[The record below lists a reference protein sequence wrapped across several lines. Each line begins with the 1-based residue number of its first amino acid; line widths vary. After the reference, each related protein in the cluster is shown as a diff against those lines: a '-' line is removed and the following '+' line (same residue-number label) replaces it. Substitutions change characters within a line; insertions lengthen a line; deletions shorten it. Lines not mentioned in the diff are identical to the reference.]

1 MDYCDIIESCNI
13 PWRIKEKLV
22 QVLCRYRVQDSFSY
36 FWLNLV
42 QKTNIPSKTR
52 ENKKKKKEEKKKKRN
67 AYDMACKL

>member
-1 MDYCDIIESCNI
+1 MKSFSTR
-13 PWRIKEKLV
+13 WIKEKLV

-52 ENKKKKKEEKKKKRN
+52 ENKKKKKKKKKRN